1 MIELPK
7 TIKWNRAEN
16 FKHESK
22 CGNFAVDNSLQDTI
36 VATISQEVLAHARDE
51 HKQDASLRKKEWI
64 RGVCRWTGEGTVK
77 FAKEHCAQQRIV
89 SEELRQCEAK
99 AEKHTIPMF
108 VCLEE

>member
-64 RGVCRWTGEGTVK
+64 RGACRWTGEGTVK
-77 FAKEHCAQQRIV
+77 FAKEHCAIILRLIQQGEI
-89 SEELRQCEAK
+89 
-99 AEKHTIPMF
+99 
-108 VCLEE
+108 